1 MFDLS
6 SDEKIVLK
14 VHRHKLVLVFKSFF
28 LILFILLPPVL
39 FWFGGQVGAIKGNQ
53 LALFLSVYSAI
64 LLIGWMI
71 FFIIWTDYY
80 LDVLIVTDKRIID
93 IEQRGFFKR
102 EVSTVRLES
111 IEDITINVSGVVATF
126 LDYGTLKLQTAAE
139 NREFIIYDVPH
150 PNKVKST
157 IYELQNKQ
165 IQAPKSVKIAQP

>member
-6 SDEKIVLK
+6 SDEKVVLK

-28 LILFILLPPVL
+28 LVLFVLLPPVL
-39 FWFGGQVGAIKGNQ
+39 FWFGGRASLIKGNE
-53 LALFLSVYSAI
+53 LALFSSVYSAI
-64 LLIGWMI
+64 LLIGWMV

-139 NREFIIYDVPH
+139 NREFIINDIPH
-150 PNKVKST
+150 PNQVKST
-157 IYELQNKQ
+157 IFELQNTQ
-165 IQAPKSVKIAQP
+165 IASPKSVKIAQP

>member
-6 SDEKIVLK
+6 SDEKVVLK

-28 LILFILLPPVL
+28 LILFVLLPPLL
-39 FWFGGQVGAIKGNQ
+39 FWSVGQVGPIKGNE

-150 PNKVKST
+150 PNQIKST

-165 IQAPKSVKIAQP
+165 IQAPKSVKMIE

>member
-14 VHRHKLVLVFKSFF
+14 VHRHILVLFF
-28 LILFILLPPVL
+28 RSAFLMLFIILPPLL
-39 FWFGGQVGAIKGNQ
+39 FWLGGQAGVIGTNE
-53 LALFLSVYSAI
+53 LALFLSIYSAV
-64 LLIGWMI
+64 LLIGWII

-80 LDVLIVTDKRIID
+80 LDVMIVTDKRLVD

-126 LDYGTLKLQTAAE
+126 LNYGTLKIQTAAE
-139 NREFIIYDVPH
+139 NREFIIHDVPN
-150 PNKVKST
+150 PNQVKSI

-165 IQAPKSVKIAQP
+165 IELPRSVKMIE

>member
-28 LILFILLPPVL
+28 LILFVLLPPVL
-39 FWFGGQVGAIKGNQ
+39 FWFGGQAGVIKGNQ
-53 LALFLSVYSAI
+53 PALFLSVYSAV

-150 PNKVKST
+150 PNQIKST

-165 IQAPKSVKIAQP
+165 IQAPKSVKLAP

>member
-1 MFDLS
+1 MPDLS
-6 SDEKIVLK
+6 SDENIVLK
-14 VHRHKLVLVFKSFF
+14 VHRHKLVLIFKSSF
-28 LILFILLPPVL
+28 LILFVLLPPL
-39 FWFGGQVGAIKGNQ
+39 FFWFGGQAVTIKGNE
-53 LALFLSVYSAI
+53 LALFSSLYSAI

-111 IEDITINVSGVVATF
+111 IEDITINVSGMLATF
-126 LDYGTLKLQTAAE
+126 LDYGMLKIQTAAE
-139 NREFIIYDVPH
+139 NREFIIYDLPH
-150 PNKVKST
+150 PNQIKST

-165 IQAPKSVKIAQP
+165 LEEPKSVKLAP

>member
-39 FWFGGQVGAIKGNQ
+39 FWFGGQTGAIKSNQ

>member
-1 MFDLS
+1 MLDLS

-28 LILFILLPPVL
+28 LILFVLLPPL
-39 FWFGGQVGAIKGNQ
+39 FFWFSGQIGAIKGNE
-53 LALFLSVYSAI
+53 LALFSSVYSAI

-80 LDVLIVTDKRIID
+80 LDVMIVTDKRIID

-111 IEDITINVSGVVATF
+111 IEDITINVSGVLATF
-126 LDYGTLKLQTAAE
+126 LDYGTLKIQTAAE
-139 NREFIIYDVPH
+139 NREFIINDVPH
-150 PNKVKST
+150 PNQVKST
-157 IYELQNKQ
+157 IFELQNTQ
-165 IQAPKSVKIAQP
+165 IAAPKSVKMIE

>member
-6 SDEKIVLK
+6 LDEKIVLK
-14 VHRHKLVLVFKSFF
+14 VHRHKLVLIFKSFF
-28 LILFILLPPVL
+28 LILFVLLPPVL
-39 FWFGGQVGAIKGNQ
+39 FWFSRQAGTVKGNE
-53 LALFLSVYSAI
+53 LALFLSIYSAI

-80 LDVLIVTDKRIID
+80 LDVLVVTDKRIVD

-111 IEDITINVSGVVATF
+111 IEDITINVSGVLATF

-150 PNKVKST
+150 PNQIKST
-157 IYELQNKQ
+157 IFELQNKK
-165 IQAPKSVKIAQP
+165 IETPKSVKMVE